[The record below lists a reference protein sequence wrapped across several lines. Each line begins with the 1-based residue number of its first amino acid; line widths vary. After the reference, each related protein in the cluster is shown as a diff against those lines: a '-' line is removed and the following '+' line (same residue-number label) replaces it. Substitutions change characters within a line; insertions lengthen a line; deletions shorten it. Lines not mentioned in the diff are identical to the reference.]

1 LNEPSLSSIGIES
14 SINQLKNKS
23 IKAKES
29 GQKRTTI
36 EKIEELKKRSILV
49 ELKKKISAS

>member
-1 LNEPSLSSIGIES
+1 LNESSLSSIGIES

-23 IKAKES
+23 IKVKNS

-36 EKIEELKKRSILV
+36 EKIEELKKKSILV
-49 ELKKKISAS
+49 ELKKKISAR